1 VIASAPQWQ
10 RLFILIPAFVI
21 GAGIVGAVLI
31 ILIRAFIQ
39 SVQESG
45 HKRLLLAAFV
55 ALIGV
60 VALVTYLGIELPRE
74 G

>member
-1 VIASAPQWQ
+1 MIASTPEWQ
-10 RLFILIPAFVI
+10 RLLILAPAFVI
-21 GAGIVGAVLI
+21 GGGIVLAVC
-31 ILIRAFIQ
+31 ILLTRAFIQ

-45 HKRLLLAAFV
+45 HRRLLLVAFV

>member
-1 VIASAPQWQ
+1 MI
-10 RLFILIPAFVI
+10 ILVPAFLV
-21 GAGIVGAVLI
+21 GGGILVAVFML
-31 ILIRAFIQ
+31 LVRAFVQ

-45 HKRLLLAAFV
+45 HRRLIFAGFV
-55 ALIGV
+55 ALIGI

>member
-1 VIASAPQWQ
+1 MLGVC
-10 RLFILIPAFVI
+10 ILLTRAFV
-21 GAGIVGAVLI
+21 
-31 ILIRAFIQ
+31 Q

-45 HKRLLLAAFV
+45 HRRWIFAGFI

-60 VALVTYLGIELPRE
+60 VALVTYLGIKLPRE